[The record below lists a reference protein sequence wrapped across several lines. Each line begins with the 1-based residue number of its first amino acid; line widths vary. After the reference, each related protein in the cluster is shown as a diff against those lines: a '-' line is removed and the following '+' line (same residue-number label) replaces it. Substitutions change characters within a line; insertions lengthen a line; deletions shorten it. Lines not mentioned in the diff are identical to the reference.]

1 MQNLFEQLKSIS
13 GLELR
18 ENEPLSRHTGFRTG
32 GCCTMLLIKEE
43 AALVSAVNMLR
54 SAAVPYFVL
63 GRGSNVLA
71 MDEGYDGVVV
81 KYVNDTMEAVGSTIT
96 AHAGAP
102 LSAVCLKAL
111 AHNLSGLE
119 FAYGIPASV
128 GGAVFMNAGAYGGEI
143 ADVLVSV
150 RVLDE
155 QGNIVT
161 MLAKELSLSYR
172 HSVFHTRRGCVI
184 VSAEFKLTEGD
195 ATAISAAMDDV
206 MARRMEKQPLELP
219 SCGSTFKRPEGAF
232 AAKLIDDCGLRGV
245 SVGGAQVSEKH
256 CGFVVNKGGA
266 TTADILKLC
275 GQIKDTVKSK
285 TGYELEM
292 EVQLLK

>member
-102 LSAVCLKAL
+102 LSAVCLKVTAV
-111 AHNLSGLE
+111 NCNGRFCRSGYDCAAYGVLGKAGIVLE
-119 FAYGIPASV
+119 FLVNYACGSVKPFLLGISGDEV
-128 GGAVFMNAGAYGGEI
+128 TAVNRESSTFGKVYKMSSGHDLEVFIFLVLGVYMYS
-143 ADVLVSV
+143 ADVGKS
-150 RVLDE
+150 
-155 QGNIVT
+155 
-161 MLAKELSLSYR
+161 
-172 HSVFHTRRGCVI
+172 TR
-184 VSAEFKLTEGD
+184 F
-195 ATAISAAMDDV
+195 
-206 MARRMEKQPLELP
+206 
-219 SCGSTFKRPEGAF
+219 
-232 AAKLIDDCGLRGV
+232 
-245 SVGGAQVSEKH
+245 
-256 CGFVVNKGGA
+256 
-266 TTADILKLC
+266 IL
-275 GQIKDTVKSK
+275 
-285 TGYELEM
+285 
-292 EVQLLK
+292 